1 MSDMSSALATQGQA
15 PRPGA
20 GSSVPILLPTPLCPE
35 PHDII
40 PGVSLAS
47 ASGNLCGKH
56 KLMILWLTNML
67 VSPKRGL
74 GGGGLT
80 EGSKQKRNPG
90 GQAEAQQ
97 HVLHAH
103 AHVHMSCACVSV
115 NMWEGGGAPL
125 LAAVVL
131 APSLMPLTCKEGGDK
146 ALKEE
151 RCCLARPAAEQV
163 VFMATW
169 PLGQLPGPQGPDS
182 EHQGQHQTL

>member
-15 PRPGA
+15 PCPGA

-74 GGGGLT
+74 GGGGADR
-80 EGSKQKRNPG
+80 GKQ
-90 GQAEAQQ
+90 A
-97 HVLHAH
+97 
-103 AHVHMSCACVSV
+103 
-115 NMWEGGGAPL
+115 
-125 LAAVVL
+125 
-131 APSLMPLTCKEGGDK
+131 
-146 ALKEE
+146 KEE
-151 RCCLARPAAEQV
+151 P
-163 VFMATW
+163 W
-169 PLGQLPGPQGPDS
+169 GPG
-182 EHQGQHQTL
+182 